1 MGWDGDEAISGLNK
15 LADAT
20 QKTGAE
26 IDQLAIKQKRAAA
39 EQKAFEKRLESM
51 NALERQQAV
60 LARETKQR
68 RMGMSAE
75 AIQKEDAYNALKARL
90 AGMNALEREEFK
102 AAERKKAR
110 LMGMTAA
117 QIKAEAEA
125 ERRQKEQQKAQNQK
139 AASFESLKEK
149 LRGMNALER
158 ENFKNQERE
167 KKRLAGMSAAEIV
180 KDAADKQ
187 AVKEKAASFESLKEK
202 LRGMNALERE
212 QFKAAERER
221 KMLSAMSAP
230 QIRAYQEAQAQKKQQ
245 AAAEET
251 RRKQLLGMNALER
264 EKLLADEKTKAR
276 RMSMTAR
283 QVESDI
289 RAEEKA
295 AEKKRALEEW
305 RKKSTFQKLATV
317 TSGAA
322 DIRAAGGMMLGVAGG
337 IANGAVQF
345 AQMGAELESMQ
356 IRAAYL
362 AGSFAKGTKA
372 IEDMRQASM
381 ASGVALKENIAAMSG
396 LANAGIS
403 METAAKTVMQVQ
415 GAAELLGEQGAAT
428 ISSSI
433 AGMFKAGT
441 AGAGELD
448 ALQSQG
454 MKVYESLATVL
465 EQTTG
470 KAHSLEEAMAAVRE
484 GLVSSAEGVR
494 AVMIAANGK
503 DMQDAAA
510 RFAGSFEGQVR
521 RLKATMEDTFREISK
536 MFLDSFDVTSIAA
549 GLRGAFMAVRDI
561 VKEISATF
569 LPLIDPKDKAQGVEN
584 TFKAMRNIVYDLAE
598 RLAKAV
604 IDLRQAFETLL
615 PIIEANINKFMKRM
629 EYGVSGIFA
638 GEEINRFYESED
650 AVARMKG
657 RGAATRADAA
667 KAGIDQFF
675 GKVRNDAAARD
686 AANIAKPTQAVAD
699 SFKPLEK
706 KVSEATLALET
717 MAKSTNKFATDALA
731 QMRTPYEQFNKE
743 IGGLARTFDE
753 AQRSLMGGAI
763 TQAEFAKFRE
773 AANRKG
779 GKLLQDLIANNI
791 GGESQFSSASVRGSA
806 ADVEMRVRAQY
817 GEETMSIQ
825 EKIRIATERAAF
837 NSDKQLAY
845 SDQLVK
851 AFERTKAPPV
861 AAIGK

>member
-1 MGWDGDEAISGLNK
+1 MASIIRTSLSMGWDGDEAISGLGK

-20 QKTGAE
+20 AKTGQE
-26 IDQLAIKQKRAAA
+26 IDELAIKQKRANA

-60 LARETKQR
+60 VARETKQR

-75 AIQKEDAYNALKARL
+75 AIQKEDAYNALKAKMAGMNALEREEYKIAERKKARL
-90 AGMNALEREEFK
+90 MGMTASQIKAEAEAEKKAKADQQAREKKESVFSALKEKMRGMNALEREEFK
-102 AAERKKAR
+102 AAEREKKK
-110 LMGMTAA
+110 LMSMTAP
-117 QIKAEAEA
+117 E
-125 ERRQKEQQKAQNQK
+125 
-139 AASFESLKEK
+139 
-149 LRGMNALER
+149 
-158 ENFKNQERE
+158 
-167 KKRLAGMSAAEIV
+167 
-180 KDAADKQ
+180 
-187 AVKEKAASFESLKEK
+187 
-202 LRGMNALERE
+202 
-212 QFKAAERER
+212 
-221 KMLSAMSAP
+221 
-230 QIRAYQEAQAQKKQQ
+230 IRAYQEAQLQKKQQ
-245 AAAEET
+245 AAADEA
-251 RRKQLLGMNALER
+251 RKKQLAGLNSLER
-264 EKLLADEKTKAR
+264 EKLFADEKTKAR
-276 RMSMTAR
+276 RMSMTSR
-283 QVESDI
+283 QIEADI

-295 AEKKRALEEW
+295 AERKRALDEW

-317 TSGAA
+317 TAGAA
-322 DIRAAGGMMLGVAGG
+322 DIRAAGGMMLGAAGG

-403 METAAKTVMQVQ
+403 METATRTIMQVQ

-470 KAHSLEEAMAAVRE
+470 KTHSLEEAMAAVRE
-484 GLVSSAEGVR
+484 GSVTSAEGIR
-494 AVMIAANGK
+494 AVMIATNGK
-503 DMQDAAA
+503 DMQDAVA

-521 RLKATMEDTFREISK
+521 RLKTTMEDTFREISK
-536 MFLDSFDVTSIAA
+536 MFLDSFDITSVAA

-561 VKEISATF
+561 VKEISAIF
-569 LPLIDPKDKAQGVEN
+569 LSVVDPKDKAKGLEN
-584 TFKAMRNIVYDLAE
+584 TFKLARDMTYTIAE
-598 RLAKAV
+598 ELAKGAIKVKNYISDAV
-604 IDLRQAFETLL
+604 SMLRVVMAEMKVLMLEQTKFYTTAWIQGNRLLGSKDTRTEIAKTMISFEEHQAL
-615 PIIEANINKFMKRM
+615 PANIAKARAEADALIAK
-629 EYGVSGIFA
+629 GFA
-638 GEEINRFYESED
+638 GEEGVG
-650 AVARMKG
+650 AVEATFNKLR
-657 RGAATRADAA
+657 AAAAAADAA
-667 KAGIDQFF
+667 N
-675 GKVRNDAAARD
+675 V
-686 AANIAKPTQAVAD
+686 AKPQQAVAD
-699 SFKPLEK
+699 AHKNAANGADK
-706 KVSEATLALET
+706 ATLAFET
-717 MAKSTNKFATDALA
+717 MAKSTNKFATDTLA
-731 QMRTPYEQFNKE
+731 QMRTPFEMFEKE
-743 IGGLARTFDE
+743 TLALSKSAAE
-753 AQRSLMGGAI
+753 AKESLMAGTI
-763 TQAEFAKFRE
+763 TQTEFDKFRE

-779 GKLLQDLIANNI
+779 GKLIQDLIANNI

-825 EKIRIATERAAF
+825 EKIRIATERSAF

-851 AFERTKAPPV
+851 AFERTKSPPV
-861 AAIGK
+861 AALGK

>member
-1 MGWDGDEAISGLNK
+1 MGWDGDEAVAGLNK
-15 LADAT
+15 MAGSL
-20 QKTGAE
+20 QKTGQHVDE
-26 IDQLAIKQKRAAA
+26 LAVKEKRAAA
-39 EQKAFEKRLESM
+39 EQAAFNKKLESM

-60 LARETKQR
+60 LARETK
-68 RMGMSAE
+68 
-75 AIQKEDAYNALKARL
+75 K
-90 AGMNALEREEFK
+90 
-102 AAERKKAR
+102 
-110 LMGMTAA
+110 
-117 QIKAEAEA
+117 
-125 ERRQKEQQKAQNQK
+125 
-139 AASFESLKEK
+139 
-149 LRGMNALER
+149 
-158 ENFKNQERE
+158 
-167 KKRLAGMSAAEIV
+167 
-180 KDAADKQ
+180 
-187 AVKEKAASFESLKEK
+187 
-202 LRGMNALERE
+202 
-212 QFKAAERER
+212 
-221 KMLSAMSAP
+221 
-230 QIRAYQEAQAQKKQQ
+230 
-245 AAAEET
+245 
-251 RRKQLLGMNALER
+251 
-264 EKLLADEKTKAR
+264 R
-276 RMSMTAR
+276 RMSMTAEAI
-283 QVESDI
+283 Q
-289 RAEEKA
+289 AEIA
-295 AEKKRALEEW
+295 AEKKGDEQKAAAAMKAEEW
-305 RKKSTFQKLATV
+305 RKKSTFQKLASM

-403 METAAKTVMQVQ
+403 METATKTVMQVQ

-484 GLVSSAEGVR
+484 GSVSSAEGVR

-510 RFAGSFEGQVR
+510 RFAGSFEGQMR

-561 VKEISATF
+561 VKEISDIF
-569 LPLIDPKDKAQGVEN
+569 IPVIDPKDKAQGVEK
-584 TFKAMRNIVYDLAE
+584 TFRNIRDVTYDLSE
-598 RLAKAV
+598 RFAKLAM
-604 IDLRQAFETLL
+604 DF
-615 PIIEANINKFMKRM
+615 KFA
-629 EYGVSGIFA
+629 I
-638 GEEINRFYESED
+638 ED
-650 AVARMKG
+650 AVSALELMAKKFEISMREGVAGQVSGKTKRLQREAEINQELIRG
-657 RGAATRADAA
+657 RPEEIATIRAGQSAAITEFFNNI
-667 KAGIDQFF
+667 KA
-675 GKVRNDAAARD
+675 NAAARD
-686 AANIAKPTQAVAD
+686 AANAANPQQKVAD
-699 SFKPLEK
+699 GFNNLNN
-706 KVSEATLALET
+706 KVSEAQLALEV
-717 MAKSTNKFATDALA
+717 MAKSTNKFATDTLT
-731 QMRTPYEQFNKE
+731 QMRTPFESFSHELQNISKS
-743 IGGLARTFDE
+743 AAE
-753 AQRSLMGGAI
+753 AKQALMGSAI
-763 TQAEFAKFRE
+763 NQKEMNKFRE
-773 AANRKG
+773 SANRKT